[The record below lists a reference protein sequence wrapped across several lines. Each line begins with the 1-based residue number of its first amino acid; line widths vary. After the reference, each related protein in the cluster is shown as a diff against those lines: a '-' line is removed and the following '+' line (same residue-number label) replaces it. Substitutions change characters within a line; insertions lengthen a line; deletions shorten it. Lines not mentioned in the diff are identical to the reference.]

1 MERHTDPP
9 ATGSRGGPEVA
20 TAPLAPIDALSS
32 LIERF
37 SGLYR
42 LSPHQTAVV
51 GFAASGLCRKE
62 SARSLACSLKTV
74 DEHWRRVYV
83 KTGCGSEPQ
92 VMAKLLV
99 FALTQRP

>member
-1 MERHTDPP
+1 MQRHTDSE
-9 ATGSRGGPEVA
+9 AKGNRSAPEVA
-20 TAPLAPIDALSS
+20 SAPLAPIDPLSS
-32 LIERF
+32 FIERF

-51 GFAASGLCRKE
+51 GFAAIGLCRKE
-62 SARSLACSLKTV
+62 SARCMACSLKTV

-92 VMAKLLV
+92 VISKLLV